1 LLKVFLSTL
10 TVFTFLITLAGVAN
24 EAVRQGLGPLTV
36 LRLIP
41 YTLPNALVF
50 ALPGTILFS
59 ACSVFGRLSASN
71 ELTAIKSLG
80 ISPAVVIRPALLL
93 AFLVSLGTVWLIDI
107 AFTWGYAGIQR
118 VVLDSAEEIAYSVL
132 RTQRTYRTK
141 QFSICVARVVDRRL
155 LQMTITLDR
164 ADGETMTMTAREARL
179 RAVPEEDALK
189 LTLTDGSVEIGKKVA
204 FRFQDTYEHMIPLTS
219 QQEREGAAAHP
230 AHMRLCLVG
239 DAAQEQRRRIRLAE
253 ESLAGDA
260 AEQLLT
266 GNFAALTDATW
277 SARLRDLD
285 GQRQRL
291 HRLETEPFRRWASGF
306 SCLAFVLVGAPLAI
320 RMRNSD
326 LMTTFGICFLPILIV
341 YYPLFAYG
349 LDRAKNG
356 GLPPYCVWLGN
367 LVCFAIGAWLLRKV
381 RRY

>member
-1 LLKVFLSTL
+1 MWPRLLPRYITAELLKVFLSTL

-24 EAVRQGLGPLTV
+24 EAVRQGLGLLTV

-239 DAAQEQRRRIRLAE
+239 DAAQEQRRQIRLAE

-326 LMTTFGICFLPILIV
+326 L
-341 YYPLFAYG
+341 
-349 LDRAKNG
+349 
-356 GLPPYCVWLGN
+356 
-367 LVCFAIGAWLLRKV
+367 
-381 RRY
+381 